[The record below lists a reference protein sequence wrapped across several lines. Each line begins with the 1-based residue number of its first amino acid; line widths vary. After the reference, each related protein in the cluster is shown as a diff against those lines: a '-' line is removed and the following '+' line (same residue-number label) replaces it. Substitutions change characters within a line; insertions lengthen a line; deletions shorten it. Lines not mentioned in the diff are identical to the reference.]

1 MGEMSLDGGCDE
13 GKNIAT
19 PLTTTLNHRQHR
31 LHKSTA
37 ADALSSKRQLTPNY
51 RVTQRTLARV
61 VRRLNIFIPQK
72 RPQPPTMLVQ
82 LPACAAHVATGA
94 FRADTV
100 STQSFLTVGKVIR
113 MGIPPVRI
121 NLVTR
126 VDGIDFAQCFPRRTL
141 ARLDDVEVNLI
152 GLDDL
157 KANKR
162 AVGRPKDIDDLEHL

>member
-1 MGEMSLDGGCDE
+1 MATIRLPSDFKEFLQLLNSEKVEYLLVGGYAVGYYGYPRATGDMDVW
-13 GKNIAT
+13 IAV
-19 PLTTTLNHRQHR
+19 N
-31 LHKSTA
+31 TA
-37 ADALSSKRQLTPNY
+37 NAAA
-51 RVTQRTLARV
+51 LARV
-61 VRRLNIFIPQK
+61 LRRF
-72 RPQPPTMLVQ
+72 
-82 LPACAAHVATGA
+82 G

-100 STQSFLTVGKVIR
+100 STQSFLTVDKVIR

-121 NLVTR
+121 DLVTR